1 MERLLR
7 VRVIPPRL
15 SVSQA
20 EHSCSTS
27 NAKVRVTKCVE
38 RGGLVYMTG
47 SVEVTSTGW
56 IDASV
61 TGAPAP
67 ISEAGITWA
76 RNNGWA
82 EPVGTGSLT
91 TNGTLRF
98 QIDRTMAQAA
108 NWSVVY
114 ATD

>member
-1 MERLLR
+1 
-7 VRVIPPRL
+7 
-15 SVSQA
+15 
-20 EHSCSTS
+20 
-27 NAKVRVTKCVE
+27 
-38 RGGLVYMTG
+38 MTG

-56 IDASV
+56 IDAGV

-67 ISEAGITWA
+67 ISEAGLTWA

-82 EPVGTGSLT
+82 DPVGTGSLT

-98 QIDRTMAQAA
+98 QIDHTMSQTA

-114 ATD
+114 ATA